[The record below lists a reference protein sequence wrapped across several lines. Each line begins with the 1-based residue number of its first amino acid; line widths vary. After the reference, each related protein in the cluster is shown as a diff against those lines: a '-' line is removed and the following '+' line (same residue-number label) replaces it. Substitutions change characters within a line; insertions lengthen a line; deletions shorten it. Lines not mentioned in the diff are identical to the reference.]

1 MTEDINATNPT
12 NPGEGAFTS
21 EAASNTYAAPT
32 ASAPYAAPS
41 YVQSQTAQIP
51 PAYSVPTYQ
60 TAAPMPAPQLTQ
72 LTGGQKFGWL
82 VVGFLGSIIGM
93 LLAWLVNID
102 KAPQVKSDAIK
113 FSVIGF
119 VISIVIQIVIV
130 AFVSFVV
137 MAAAT
142 TSYADFLN
150 MMYY

>member
-32 ASAPYAAPS
+32 ASAPYAAPG
-41 YVQSQTAQIP
+41 YAQPQTTQIP
-51 PAYSVPTYQ
+51 PAYSMPTYQ
-60 TAAPMPAPQLTQ
+60 TSAPMMAPQLTQ

-119 VISIVIQIVIV
+119 VISILLQVILV
-130 AFVSFVV
+130 AFVGVAMTAV
-137 MAAAT
+137 MS
-142 TSYADFLN
+142 SYIDALN
-150 MMYY
+150 LMYY

>member
-12 NPGEGAFTS
+12 NPSEGAFTS

-32 ASAPYAAPS
+32 ASAPYGTPGYAQP
-41 YVQSQTAQIP
+41 QTTQIP

-119 VISIVIQIVIV
+119 VVSILLQVILV
-130 AFVSFVV
+130 AFVGVAMTAV
-137 MAAAT
+137 MTELIAE
-142 TSYADFLN
+142 LP
-150 MMYY
+150 YYY